1 MTYAKHGTSTSTAE
15 VTNVSPH
22 GLWILLE
29 DRELFLPYDQFPW
42 FREAAIGKV
51 MHVECPSPKHLY
63 WPELDVDLEVD
74 SILNPERYP
83 LVSRIHEAQTGYV
96 PAEKTEYDTE
106 KIDECVLALLQLTL
120 HDGNRAWKGTDFEVM
135 DRLFEQGYILDPR
148 NRNKAVVLTEKG
160 LERSKELFAGLFE
173 K

>member
-1 MTYAKHGTSTSTAE
+1 M
-15 VTNVSPH
+15 
-22 GLWILLE
+22 
-29 DRELFLPYDQFPW
+29 
-42 FREAAIGKV
+42 
-51 MHVECPSPKHLY
+51 
-63 WPELDVDLEVD
+63 
-74 SILNPERYP
+74 
-83 LVSRIHEAQTGYV
+83 